1 MVSFRRWSEGDS
13 DIEKRLQAARVA
25 PRQEFV
31 NQVFEL
37 LGTGRRHSAARAWSR
52 LAFAGAFTTL
62 ILGAFASFG
71 GLGYAAAGVDHTYQT
86 VSKLVVKHH
95 LTVHQ
100 SAAAD
105 QYPKNPTPPGHATAS
120 KHAHH
125 PIHGRLAA
133 QRAFVATAKTG
144 TLPFTGFSLVATV
157 LVSLALIAAGI
168 LLRRRGRTNS

>member
-1 MVSFRRWSEGDS
+1 MLSFRRWSEGGS
-13 DIEKRLQAARVA
+13 DIEKRLHAARVA

-31 NQVFEL
+31 NQLSQL
-37 LGTGRRHSAARAWSR
+37 LGSGSRRSAALAWSR

-71 GLGYAAAGVDHTYQT
+71 GLTYAAAGVDHTYQT
-86 VSKLVVKHH
+86 ASKLVVKHH
-95 LTVHQ
+95 VTVHR

-105 QYPKNPTPPGHATAS
+105 QYPKNPTPPGHATAGR
-120 KHAHH
+120 HRR
-125 PIHGRLAA
+125 IHRGFAA
-133 QRAFVATAKTG
+133 QTAFVATAKSG

-157 LVSLALIAAGI
+157 LVGLALTVTGI